1 MTTRKAMD
9 EFMEKAEQAM
19 DFAEEQYKEFSKQ
32 EHANDDEFTSALQQ
46 LELIHKEL
54 SSIHNSSTDQQRED
68 LRRMR
73 MRLEDLQHRM
83 ITHKPWKEA

>member
-1 MTTRKAMD
+1 MTTRKAME

-19 DFAEEQYKEFSKQ
+19 DYADNQYKEFSKQ
-32 EHANDDEFTSALQQ
+32 EHANNDEYTQALQQ
-46 LELIHKEL
+46 LELIHHEL
-54 SSIHNSSTDQQRED
+54 SAVHNSANDQQRED

-73 MRLEDLQHRM
+73 MRMEELQHKM